1 LALAERQFGPDSAE
15 IVATLNNLA
24 RLYRPQGRYGEAE
37 LLYKRS
43 VVILERVCDKKLIEF
58 TRFTYIGSSSM
69 TESWKA
75 ARASEWNAFHCNNP
89 LWNDAIANGWTVLLN
104 VSSVDGGRASF
115 KMQCQ

>member
-1 LALAERQFGPDSAE
+1 MPSTTKDFCVAAQQLE
-15 IVATLNNLA
+15 IAAA
-24 RLYRPQGRYGEAE
+24 RDVGIWVDRVTRNAGMR
-37 LLYKRS
+37 
-43 VVILERVCDKKLIEF
+43 VVCDKKLIEF

-115 KMQCQ
+115 KVQCQ